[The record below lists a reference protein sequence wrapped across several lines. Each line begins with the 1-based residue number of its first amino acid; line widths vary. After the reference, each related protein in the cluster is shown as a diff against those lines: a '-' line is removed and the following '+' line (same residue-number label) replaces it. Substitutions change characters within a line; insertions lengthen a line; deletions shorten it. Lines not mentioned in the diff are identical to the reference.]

1 MKMLHRLIM
10 SSSTYQQSSVTR
22 VDGLEVDP
30 DNRFLWRFRPRRLE
44 WEAIRDS
51 LIAVSRRLEPH
62 SGGRPIELSPDDP
75 KSVCRRIYLHIDRQE
90 IPRFARYFDF
100 PSPDFTSPQRPITTV
115 PQQQL
120 FFLNS
125 PFVRRQADTLS
136 EQITKL
142 NISNVN
148 RFRELNR
155 RVFARDSTL
164 SDHEIEQTL
173 RAFQNEFRK
182 YGPEKL
188 WSVLAHAMLQSNE
201 FIMME

>member
-1 MKMLHRLIM
+1 M
-10 SSSTYQQSSVTR
+10 
-22 VDGLEVDP
+22 
-30 DNRFLWRFRPRRLE
+30 
-44 WEAIRDS
+44 
-51 LIAVSRRLEPH
+51 
-62 SGGRPIELSPDDP
+62 
-75 KSVCRRIYLHIDRQE
+75 
-90 IPRFARYFDF
+90 
-100 PSPDFTSPQRPITTV
+100 
-115 PQQQL
+115 
-120 FFLNS
+120 NS

-142 NISNVN
+142 NISNVH